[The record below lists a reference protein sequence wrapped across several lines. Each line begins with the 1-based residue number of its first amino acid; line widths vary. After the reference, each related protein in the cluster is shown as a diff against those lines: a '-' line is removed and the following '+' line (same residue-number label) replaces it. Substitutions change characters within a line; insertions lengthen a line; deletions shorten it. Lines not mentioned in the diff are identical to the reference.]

1 MTSVENVYDS
11 IARNFDKKR
20 YKVWRKVAGFL
31 DTLEPNTTMLE
42 VGCGNGKNMLYRH
55 DLQVYGIDI
64 SQEQISICKAKGL
77 NVIQSNMTVLPFND
91 FTFDSVISIATY
103 HHLQTDKE
111 RKQSLYEMYRVL
123 KSGGKVLISVW
134 AMEQPSDTKR
144 KFTKSDEMVSWKLGE
159 TTYYRYYH
167 IYKEDELESEIKE
180 LCPELKIESVFY
192 DCGNWY
198 TILSKDDR

>member
-1 MTSVENVYDS
+1 
-11 IARNFDKKR
+11 
-20 YKVWRKVAGFL
+20 
-31 DTLEPNTTMLE
+31 
-42 VGCGNGKNMLYRH
+42 MLYRH